1 MYKEKKCKKCEQMFK
16 PFKFAQPVCFDCAF
30 IVARRKAEAKANRD
44 TITLQREKKA
54 KHRSDKLKV
63 RRADR
68 LDRLQKLVNRY
79 VVHVRDK
86 DKPCYTCG
94 TTNKNIKYDAGHFFT
109 RKARPDI
116 RFELLNIHKQC
127 SVNCNNHGSGMRN
140 EYEKHFI
147 EDYGI
152 DALDE
157 LKRRRPMLKVQF
169 PDAESIESEIKKW
182 RKILRENGITPLY

>member
-1 MYKEKKCKKCEQMFK
+1 MFK